1 MAIQSPCREWLSC
14 SKRVHAPECGDRQAI
29 GGRHVELGPK
39 DGQTQ
44 CPLRLLRQQGPS
56 LLSACLSDFQVFRSS
71 SEDNLSLCSNTTMPS
86 PTPPYHASSLPLQ
99 DIAGT
104 KATGSSGWAGSDGS
118 TRLALVLSAQ
128 RRIPSLD
135 HPPPRNLIIHSITH
149 TAGAGGGHDWW
160 ASPGGG
166 DGALRPFPHPPNK
179 TDMSPLNMLGEIILT
194 STFVPGNQCV

>member
-86 PTPPYHASSLPLQ
+86 PTPPTMLLAFLFKILQEQKLQALQGGRGVMGAHVWLWSYLHRGAFLPWITPHPETSSF
-99 DIAGT
+99 
-104 KATGSSGWAGSDGS
+104 
-118 TRLALVLSAQ
+118 
-128 RRIPSLD
+128 IPS
-135 HPPPRNLIIHSITH
+135 H
-149 TAGAGGGHDWW
+149 TQLG
-160 ASPGGG
+160 
-166 DGALRPFPHPPNK
+166 
-179 TDMSPLNMLGEIILT
+179 LGEAMTGGPALEVGMGRCGLFPTPQTRQICPL
-194 STFVPGNQCV
+194 